1 IESLDDHD
9 ARPEQGVV
17 RGIASLLGALRL
29 DRQVVDPD
37 EQHATLDAPLRRRR
51 ADRDDVP
58 GEVVLRVAPERAVA
72 GLEEDAW
79 RFRLADGPLE
89 PLAGDARVAVI
100 RNDCARADERF
111 ERQLIRG

>member
-17 RGIASLLGALRL
+17 RGIASLLGTLRL
-29 DRQVVDPD
+29 DRQIVDPD
-37 EQHATLDAPLRRRR
+37 EQHATLDAPLRRRG

-58 GEVVLRVAPERAVA
+58 GEVMLWVAPERAVA

-79 RFRLADGPLE
+79 RFRLAEAPLE

-100 RNDCARADERF
+100 CDDGTRPNERF
-111 ERQLIRG
+111 ER